1 MGTAELRCRAHS
13 HYMQK
18 KDSMLKYIIRRLIH
32 LVPVLLGV
40 TLIVFTLT
48 YISPGNP
55 ARMMLPQD
63 STDEQVAELE
73 KAMGLDEPFVMQYF
87 HFLFGYDGPG
97 DSFDYK
103 GLWALDLG
111 RSYVSNRP
119 VFGTILERF
128 PNTML
133 LTFLALVLSIV
144 ISIPFGIISATR
156 QYTKTDMAVTIA
168 ALIGISMPAFWLGMM
183 LIWVFSVN
191 LRWFPS
197 LANPANLKSIILP
210 ALTLAAMNTAVQ
222 TRMTRSSM
230 LEVVRQD
237 YIRTARAKGVDE
249 RNVIYRHALR
259 NALIPVVTVIG
270 LQVGQLL
277 VGAVLTETVFSY
289 PGIGTIMVDAIQ
301 RKDTPQILASVVFV
315 ALVFA
320 LVNLG
325 VDILYAFIDPRIKA
339 QYIGVVRKKGGL
351 LNGAKI

>member
-1 MGTAELRCRAHS
+1 MR
-13 HYMQK
+13 
-18 KDSMLKYIIRRLIH
+18 KYIVRRLFQLI
-32 LVPVLLGV
+32 PVLLGV

-48 YISPGNP
+48 FISPGDP
-55 ARMMLPQD
+55 ARLLLPQD
-63 STDEQVAELE
+63 ASDIQVAEL
-73 KAMGLDEPFVMQYF
+73 KHSMGLDRSFAVQYY

-119 VFGTILERF
+119 VFGTILQRF
-128 PNTML
+128 PNTVL
-133 LTFLALVLSIV
+133 LTVLALVLSIV

-156 QYTKTDMAVTIA
+156 QYTKTDMAVTVA
-168 ALIGISMPAFWLGMM
+168 ALIGISVPAFWLGMM
-183 LIWVFSVN
+183 LIWIFSVN
-191 LRWFPS
+191 LHWFPS
-197 LANPANLKSIILP
+197 LATPTNLKSIILP
-210 ALTLAAMNTAVQ
+210 AITLAAMNTAVQ

-230 LEVVRQD
+230 LEVIRQD
-237 YIRTARAKGVDE
+237 YIRTARAKGLDE
-249 RNVIYRHALR
+249 KTVIRKHALR

-320 LVNLG
+320 LVNLA

-339 QYIGVVRKKGGL
+339 QYVGAGKRKGGL
-351 LNGAKI
+351 ARGVKA

>member
-1 MGTAELRCRAHS
+1 MI
-13 HYMQK
+13 
-18 KDSMLKYIIRRLIH
+18 KYIIRRLFQLI
-32 LVPVLLGV
+32 PVLLGV

-48 YISPGNP
+48 YISPGDP
-55 ARMMLPQD
+55 ARLLLPQD
-63 STDEQVAELE
+63 ASDAQVAEL
-73 KAMGLDEPFVMQYF
+73 KHSMGLDRSFAVQYF

-128 PNTML
+128 PNTVL
-133 LTFLALVLSIV
+133 LTAVALLLSIL

-156 QYTKTDMAVTIA
+156 QYTKTDMAVTVA
-168 ALIGISMPAFWLGMM
+168 ALIGISVPAFWLGMM

-197 LANPANLKSIILP
+197 LATPSNLWSIVLP

-237 YIRTARAKGVDE
+237 YIRTARAKGLDE
-249 RNVIYRHALR
+249 KKVIRVHALR

-320 LVNLG
+320 LVNLA

-339 QYIGVVRKKGGL
+339 QYVGVGKKKGGL
-351 LNGAKI
+351 FRGSKA